1 MRLDLALVERG
12 LVRSRNQAARLV
24 ADGLVKINSEIASKP
39 SQIVQVSDKLTVAG
53 KPYVARSAEKL
64 SFALEQFKIEVPV
77 NCLDIG
83 ASTGGFTQVL
93 LERGAE
99 KVVALDVGT
108 DQLARELREDPRV
121 IELSGVNVREF
132 SADDLPL
139 PAIGLVVVDL
149 SFISL
154 TLVAEKIATFSKDA
168 DFIFLIKPQFEVQK
182 KDLNKHGVL
191 VDQDQRLSALKRA
204 LVSLSSAGLQLL
216 GLVQSPITGSTGN
229 IEFLAHCKHGP
240 AADLDGFL
248 AQLG

>member
-12 LVRSRNQAARLV
+12 LARSRNQAARLV

-39 SQIVQVSDKLTVAG
+39 SQLVETFDKLTVAR

-64 SFALEQFKIEVPV
+64 AFALDQFKIDVPAH
-77 NCLDIG
+77 CLDIG

-93 LERGAE
+93 LERGAK

-108 DQLARELREDPRV
+108 DQLALELREDPRV
-121 IELSGVNVREF
+121 IELSGINVREF
-132 SADDLPL
+132 NAVDLPIQE
-139 PAIGLVVVDL
+139 IGLVVVDL

-154 TLVAEKIATFSKDA
+154 TLVAKKIATFAKDGH
-168 DFIFLIKPQFEVQK
+168 FVFLVKPQFEVQK

-191 VDQDQRLSALKRA
+191 VDHDQRLLVLRSV
-204 LVSLSSAGLQLL
+204 LVSLSSVGLRLE
-216 GLVQSPITGSTGN
+216 GLVESPITGSSGN
-229 IEFLAHCKHGP
+229 IEFLAHFRHGP
-240 AADLDGFL
+240 EADLDGYL